1 MGLDRFDN
9 FTELK
14 TGFYSYYVREIK
26 IFISPFFF
34 QINLQNILILS
45 IWFDGTLETIFLWL
59 CWCRGFR
66 VSLAITSMPEA
77 WALQVALPVPLMVA
91 HRAASFSS
99 LCDVATHSI
108 LSQPF
113 HVQVPGHVSAL
124 GTQGIFN
131 VSSSGFACAFTWLSV
146 AYSSLCLKYVL

>member
-34 QINLQNILILS
+34 QINLQNILIPS

-59 CWCRGFR
+59 CC
-66 VSLAITSMPEA
+66 VEA
-77 WALQVALPVPLMVA
+77 
-91 HRAASFSS
+91 SE
-99 LCDVATHSI
+99 
-108 LSQPF
+108 F
-113 HVQVPGHVSAL
+113 HWQ
-124 GTQGIFN
+124 
-131 VSSSGFACAFTWLSV
+131 
-146 AYSSLCLKYVL
+146 